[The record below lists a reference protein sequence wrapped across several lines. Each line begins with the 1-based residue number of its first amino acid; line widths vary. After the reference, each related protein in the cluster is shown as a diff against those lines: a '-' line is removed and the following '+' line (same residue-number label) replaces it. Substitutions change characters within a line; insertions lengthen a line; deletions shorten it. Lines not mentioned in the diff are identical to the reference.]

1 MSRVA
6 PLTAECN
13 PAVPIAE
20 GRPVAPTTAA
30 ASPATVTASIP
41 KRVQAADVGII
52 LADAIHPSGARR
64 VVIKDMPLGTPA
76 HDAQGLSVGDP
87 VVLINGSHVPSAA
100 AGQRLLKNAPA
111 GCVEVQVARPVS
123 QRTVLLRKSGG
134 EAAPPGIRF
143 GVDGAWDGSRRVV
156 IMAAPGVTGLTYGD
170 SVLSINRV
178 GIKSAE
184 MAGRLL
190 REAPPGDVELHI
202 ATDSNT
208 FTTPNTADYCL
219 ETCDTVCSVQ

>member
-1 MSRVA
+1 MGPNPDICMSRVA

-30 ASPATVTASIP
+30 AATVTASIP

-87 VVLINGSHVPSAA
+87 VVLI
-100 AGQRLLKNAPA
+100 
-111 GCVEVQVARPVS
+111 
-123 QRTVLLRKSGG
+123 RKIS
-134 EAAPPGIRF
+134 
-143 GVDGAWDGSRRVV
+143 
-156 IMAAPGVTGLTYGD
+156 
-170 SVLSINRV
+170 
-178 GIKSAE
+178 
-184 MAGRLL
+184 
-190 REAPPGDVELHI
+190 
-202 ATDSNT
+202 
-208 FTTPNTADYCL
+208 
-219 ETCDTVCSVQ
+219 